1 MIRANI
7 SDDNVY
13 DGDKLVEFAIR
24 NIQGPG
30 KIGVDSVLVLKIKDN
45 EANNVKRF
53 ALGNIKMYPN
63 PTEGNFTVQSLGDIA
78 EIKILN
84 MFGSVISINECNGK
98 QYNGKISGSAGM
110 YIVEVKLKDGSIYSD
125 RIQLL

>member
-13 DGDKLVEFAIR
+13 DGDKFVEFAIR

-30 KIGVDSVLVLKIKDN
+30 KIGTDSVLVLKIKDN
-45 EANNVKRF
+45 EVNNVKRF
-53 ALGNIKMYPN
+53 ALGGIKMYPN
-63 PTEGNFTVQSLGDIA
+63 PTTGAFSIQSVNEIA
-78 EIKILN
+78 EIRIIN
-84 MFGSVISINECNGK
+84 MVGTVVSTSAVNSK
-98 QYNGKISGSAGM
+98 QYRTSVSGTAGV
-110 YIVEVKLKDGSIYSD
+110 YLVEVKLNDGSIYTD